1 MKGYE
6 ALAKAFAGENVSA
19 LFGLMGDGNMYWMA
33 AMATQPG
40 IRVVHARHES
50 AAVAMADG
58 WSRMN
63 GDVGVCSV
71 TCGPGLTQIGTS
83 LTASARHETPIVV
96 FAGDTPLTARF
107 HLQAFEQRAFVE
119 STGSI
124 YLHSTSVDNL
134 VQDVQLAFFRA
145 RTERKPVVLG
155 VPYDLQERE
164 FTWDLDYTPS
174 IDLVPTAAV
183 VAPDPNG
190 ISDVVRRLERAER
203 PVILAGRGVVAAEA
217 RVELEQ
223 LAERTRAVLVTS
235 LRAKGLFDGNPRN
248 LGVAGAFSADA
259 ARALLTEADLVVGF
273 GARMGYFTTEA
284 GYLFPDAD
292 LVQIQVNPAGWIDGQ
307 RVADIALTAD
317 AKLGAQAILDALPAS
332 DSVRGFTLEEIA
344 AARVP
349 FPPPPPGSLGELDT
363 NAVMVA
369 INDEVP
375 TDWQIVIGAGHF
387 WNFAVDWLS
396 GRHPERYEYTYD
408 FGVIGQGL
416 PTAMG
421 VAVADPNRPVALIEG
436 DGSLIMNIQELESLA
451 RHRIPLL
458 VLCINDGAYGAEV
471 HKIRSKG
478 LSADEAIFGRPDLG
492 AVARAFGAV
501 GETIT
506 EIEHLR
512 KAITAF
518 KANPAPTVLDIHVS
532 PDVICRQ
539 YLRLYFGRAS

>member
-58 WSRMN
+58 WSRMS
-63 GDVGVCSV
+63 GDIGVCSV

-164 FTWDLDYTPS
+164 FTWDLEYTPS
-174 IDLVPTAAV
+174 SDLVPAAAV

-190 ISDVVRRLERAER
+190 ISDVVRRLGRAER

-217 RVELEQ
+217 QVELEQ
-223 LAERTRAVLVTS
+223 LAERTGAVLATS

-332 DSVRGFTLEEIA
+332 DAVRGFTLEEIA

-349 FPPPPPGSLGELDT
+349 FPTPPPGSPGELDT

-375 TDWQIVIGAGHF
+375 ADWQIVIGAGHF

-396 GRHPERYEYTYD
+396 GRRPERYEYTYD

-451 RHRIPLL
+451 RHQIPLL

-501 GETIT
+501 AETIT
-506 EIEHLR
+506 EIEQLR

-518 KANPAPTVLDIHVS
+518 KAHPAPTVLDIHVS

-539 YLRLYFGRAS
+539 YQRLYFGRAS